1 MVCINTTFVNILVLI
16 NKITEIK
23 KKFRQLKACYAK
35 QFNEILIKVKHNH
48 IHSYIINLKYRKI
61 ILNRKQKIFQP
72 INQTQSTWNDSAAQ
86 TDRHYENVNMNQPLS
101 PRTHDV
107 GTAAISPDNPQRLS
121 WIEKSQNMIVSSEAC
136 VIVGSQPPR
145 ASNGPALAS
154 VLPNKVLDS
163 KKSKCDECKIED
175 VSKRSSSVFV
185 EEAKELLDR
194 KTFRNHNQSD
204 GVATRGEDG
213 KDVKSKN
220 IGSKLV
226 NRDSGIDVRASRV
239 TTSEALQASELLDLR
254 LSEEVVGCCEME
266 GLNAKEDIH
275 IYSNTPLESSAPI
288 PRPTVVEILEQLR
301 NNNDLQLVTPN
312 KLSSLFQ
319 ACKEKEK
326 LMKLAKDV
334 SCGCPD
340 IPSTNA
346 RAQEEKPKLPVVG
359 GEKNSKRLSCNVEV
373 QTDKRCKEL
382 LSHNKSELQKRKSCY
397 VISSAVNGVVFTEIE
412 KMENN
417 PSKNPKSKRSN
428 FVEPLNSV
436 AEEEKSNLRL
446 TKPEKRKQERGL
458 KVSIEAK
465 PLKRDHE
472 KEEVTPKNPEV
483 PPKFSPSYQEVLKQC
498 GNSLSDYKLNQ
509 KDIKLHK
516 KRSESAFPFSEK
528 EVIQGQGQGC

>member
-1 MVCINTTFVNILVLI
+1 
-16 NKITEIK
+16 
-23 KKFRQLKACYAK
+23 
-35 QFNEILIKVKHNH
+35 
-48 IHSYIINLKYRKI
+48 
-61 ILNRKQKIFQP
+61 
-72 INQTQSTWNDSAAQ
+72 
-86 TDRHYENVNMNQPLS
+86 
-101 PRTHDV
+101 
-107 GTAAISPDNPQRLS
+107 
-121 WIEKSQNMIVSSEAC
+121 MIVSSEAC
-136 VIVGSQPPR
+136 VIVGAQPPR
-145 ASNGPALAS
+145 TSNAPALAS

-185 EEAKELLDR
+185 DSEAKELLDR
-194 KTFRNHNQSD
+194 KTFRNHNQPD

-239 TTSEALQASELLDLR
+239 TTSEALQASELLELR
-254 LSEEVVGCCEME
+254 LSEEVVGCCEIE
-266 GLNAKEDIH
+266 GLNIKEDIH
-275 IYSNTPLESSAPI
+275 IYSNTPLETSTPI

-312 KLSSLFQ
+312 KLSSIFQ
-319 ACKEKEK
+319 ACKDKEK
-326 LMKLAKDV
+326 LLMKSAKDV
-334 SCGCPD
+334 SCGCPES
-340 IPSTNA
+340 PSANA
-346 RAQEEKPKLPVVG
+346 RTQEEKPKLPMVG
-359 GEKNSKRLSCNVEV
+359 SEKNNKRLSCNVEV

-412 KMENN
+412 KMEN
-417 PSKNPKSKRSN
+417 PSKNQKSKRSN
-428 FVEPLNSV
+428 LVEPLNSV
-436 AEEEKSNLRL
+436 AEEEKLNLRL
-446 TKPEKRKQERGL
+446 AKPDKRKQERGL
-458 KVSIEAK
+458 KVSIEAR

-528 EVIQGQGQGC
+528 EVSQGPGQGQGF